1 MRNELVL
8 SRQKRNNT
16 DTEREQNQNQPI
28 HSNQRSNQLTY
39 RTDDFDQRRTN
50 SPKSPFNSYGS
61 LASFLKHILGLKN
74 LEIEDSSL
82 KGTVYKRN
90 GRKNT

>member
-16 DTEREQNQNQPI
+16 DTEREQNQAI

-50 SPKSPFNSYGS
+50 SPKSPFHSYGS
-61 LASFLKHILGLKN
+61 QKASFVHKRLFKN
-74 LEIEDSSL
+74 CS
-82 KGTVYKRN
+82 
-90 GRKNT
+90 

>member
-8 SRQKRNNT
+8 SRQKRNNS
-16 DTEREQNQNQPI
+16 DTEREQNPNQAI

-61 LASFLKHILGLKN
+61 LNFSWLFMNGIIKKR
-74 LEIEDSSL
+74 
-82 KGTVYKRN
+82 TVGSVESKSAIQ
-90 GRKNT
+90 

>member
-61 LASFLKHILGLKN
+61 LKPFLYIMD
-74 LEIEDSSL
+74 DS
-82 KGTVYKRN
+82 GCYEFTV
-90 GRKNT
+90 